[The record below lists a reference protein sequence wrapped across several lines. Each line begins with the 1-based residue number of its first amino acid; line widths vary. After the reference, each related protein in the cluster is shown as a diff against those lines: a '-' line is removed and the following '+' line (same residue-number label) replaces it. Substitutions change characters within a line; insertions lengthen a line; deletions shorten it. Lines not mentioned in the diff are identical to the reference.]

1 MILPKRLLRKVEA
14 IYRAFLWMGDAV
26 NTNAGLIA
34 WDAIC
39 RPKSNGDLGFRN
51 IQKWNVAAMGNKKCL
66 KRIKEW
72 LEWKVQT
79 ENILELLGKISKAK
93 ISKARK
99 SILLTIIASVVYNL
113 WQVRNEALWNQKV
126 WQIKRTIK
134 KIQQDAL
141 TRLMGALLSK
151 MSIGDK
157 TWLLKL

>member
-1 MILPKRLLRKVEA
+1 MYEPSVDPHCLICGVEDEDINHLFFA
-14 IYRAFLWMGDAV
+14 CSY
-26 NTNAGLIA
+26 
-34 WDAIC
+34 
-39 RPKSNGDLGFRN
+39 S
-51 IQKWNVAAMGNKKCL
+51 KKCL